1 MGRSLNR
8 KMEFKRFTVLDDK
21 CAMKIGTDAVLLG
34 AIATHPNPKHILDI
48 GAGSGIVAL
57 MLAQRFP
64 NSSVTAVELEN
75 GAALQA
81 SDNFTNSPF
90 FERLNCINDSFQN
103 ISSTKTLGKF
113 DLIVSNPPFFDGT
126 SKSPYEPRNMARH
139 EDYLKIDEL
148 FSGIENVIED
158 EGVFIVVWP
167 VEREEVLTQSAA
179 KHYYYQV
186 YRSEIRA
193 TSNHEAVRIIS
204 GFSKVRPPEII
215 EGEIILESGVG
226 ENRVFTP
233 EYLKLVKDFFLKA

>member
-8 KMEFKRFTVLDDK
+8 KMEFKHFTVHDDK

-34 AIATHPNPKHILDI
+34 TIATHPNPKHILDI

-90 FERLNCINDSFQN
+90 SKRLNCINDSFQN
-103 ISSTKTLGKF
+103 ISSNKTIGKF
-113 DLIVSNPPFFDGT
+113 DLIVSNPPFFNGT

-139 EDYLKIDEL
+139 ENYLKIDEL

-179 KHYYYQV
+179 KHNYYQV
-186 YRSEIRA
+186 YRIEIRA

-204 GFSKVRPPEII
+204 VFSKVRPPEII
-215 EGEIILESGVG
+215 ESEITLESGVG